1 MIKAPYNF
9 VPLTDKVFFPDWA
22 DQISQDVPFFDGIS
36 GTIEL
41 KITAK
46 TPIFVRNGHKKEDA
60 ENKNDEYKS
69 FSKAPDGR
77 YFIPATSI
85 KGCIRNVLEIMSF
98 GKLRLDQNIQ
108 YAQREW
114 DNPDLFKIK
123 SPTEQNNMHCGWL
136 KINGNGREYEII
148 DCGKPM
154 RIAHT
159 RIDEYLGEPVFENHF
174 SKTKGVDLTKE
185 QEINGH
191 KFDPKCAVYKY
202 KLIGNRNLDGLYF
215 TKDEEFAVKYKENRV
230 MVSDDGILKGTIVL
244 TGQPDKWKFPRPQ
257 KMTPNAGKFYEFV
270 FLSPDK
276 NAKKHIISEEE
287 FNHYKFIYADS
298 PDWKFAS
305 TNIYTSGIPV
315 FFRLENGKIKD
326 WGLSFLYKLPYEK
339 TPYETLYDAY
349 RSEKPDMA
357 GCIFGYTSKKK
368 SLKGRVQFSAFW
380 SSNADKDE
388 KYTLVLSSPKASY
401 YPIYINQD
409 DNGKDGKIKNNCTYK
424 TYNDGGV
431 KGWKR
436 YHVRN
441 EVWESRTGDEQI
453 DTVIYPLKK
462 DSEFTGKIMF
472 HNLKPE
478 ELGALLS
485 ALTFHNQTQ
494 CFHQIGMAKP
504 YGFGKVSLD
513 ILNTNFV
520 CGDNIDLS
528 SQNNP
533 LFYMALFEKMMN
545 VHVGGQWITTDSIRQ
560 FVTLANKE
568 VVDDTNFNYMA
579 LDVEHGNNEF
589 ANAKKEKSYL
599 QYYCQL
605 TGIVDIIKPLLS
617 GFQNDVDKIEE
628 AKKGRIDNIN
638 KAIAEQVRLEEERK
652 RQEEEKARQEEERI
666 RQEIEKEKE
675 KEQEAR
681 KLQKI
686 QAGLSFLE
694 ETYEDGAKVGSY
706 KVVDFNGAK
715 NRIGQWLKKASKK
728 NIGEDQ
734 FYILETSLIRLAAN
748 PAKKEQKDWIHRESK
763 LWKYVESIT
772 SEEFAGKI
780 FNKINL

>member
-22 DQISQDVPFFDGIS
+22 DQISQDVPFSDGIS

-46 TPIFVRNGHKKEDA
+46 TPVFVRNGHTKEDA

-85 KGCIRNVLEIMSF
+85 KGCIRNVLEIMSL

-114 DNPDLFKIK
+114 DNPDLFQIK

-159 RIDEYLGEPVFENHF
+159 RIDEYLGEHVFENHF

-276 NAKKHIISEEE
+276 DAKKYIISEEE

-298 PDWKFAS
+298 SDWEFAS
-305 TNIYTSGIPV
+305 ANIYTSGIPV

-326 WGLSFLYKLPYEK
+326 WGLSFLYKLPYDK
-339 TPYETLYDAY
+339 TPYETLYDAH

-357 GCIFGYTSKKK
+357 DCMFGYTSKKK
-368 SLKGRVQFSAFW
+368 SLRGRVQFSTLC
-380 SSNADKDE
+380 SSNAE
-388 KYTLVLSSPKASY
+388 EENEVRLVLGGPKASY
-401 YPIYINQD
+401 YPIYIDQK
-409 DNGKDGKIKNNCTYK
+409 DNGKNGVIRSNCTYK
-424 TYNDGGV
+424 TYNDGHL

-436 YHVRN
+436 YHVRKN
-441 EVWESRTGDEQI
+441 TWSLSTGQDQI

-472 HNLKPE
+472 HNLKPV

-513 ILNTNFV
+513 ILNTNFIYK
-520 CGDNIDLS
+520 DNVEIS
-528 SQNNP
+528 SQENP
-533 LFYMALFEKMMN
+533 IFYMALFERMMN
-545 VHVGGQWITTDSIRQ
+545 VHVGGQWITTDAIRQ

-568 VVDDTNFNYMA
+568 VVDDANFNYMA

-589 ANAKKEKSYL
+589 VNAKREKSYL
-599 QYYCQL
+599 QYYGQL
-605 TGIVDIIKPLLS
+605 TGTVDILKPLLP
-617 GFQNDVDKIEE
+617 GFKNDVDKIEE
-628 AKKGRIDNIN
+628 TIRERIANIN
-638 KAIAEQVRLEEERK
+638 KAIAEQARLEEERK
-652 RQEEEKARQEEERI
+652 RREEEKARLEEERI
-666 RQEIEKEKE
+666 RQEIEREKE
-675 KEQEAR
+675 KELETR

-694 ETYEDGAKVGSY
+694 ETYEEGAKAGSY
-706 KVVDFNGAK
+706 KVMDFNGAK
-715 NRIGQWLKKASKK
+715 NRIGQWLKTASKK
-728 NIGEDQ
+728 QIDADL
-734 FYILETSLIRLAAN
+734 FSILETTLIRLASN
-748 PAKKEQKDWIHRESK
+748 PIKKELKDWAERESK

-772 SEEFAGKI
+772 SEEFAEKV
-780 FNKINL
+780 FYKINS